1 MLTFLR
7 NDDFDDRTATTFR
20 IDSTDCKVMAEQTIA
35 VLNLN
40 DSVKQL
46 RRLAKE
52 KVIMTKQLYEK
63 IKASDQRNLHDE

>member
-1 MLTFLR
+1 
-7 NDDFDDRTATTFR
+7 
-20 IDSTDCKVMAEQTIA
+20 MAEQTIA

-52 KVIMTKQLYEK
+52 KVIMTKQLYEE